1 MGIDGRVGSLEP
13 GKRADVV
20 LLDPTVELA
29 AIHDPYQ
36 QVVYCAGPRSVGN
49 VWVDGR
55 RLLADGR
62 LTTID
67 EPSQI
72 ARGRSLAR
80 AVAARA
86 GLSGVHSFL

>member
-1 MGIDGRVGSLEP
+1 M
-13 GKRADVV
+13 
-20 LLDPTVELA
+20 A

-36 QVVYCAGPRSVGN
+36 QVVYCAGPQSVSN

-62 LTTID
+62 LTTVD
-67 EPSQI
+67 EADQI

-80 AVAARA
+80 AVAASA